1 LPITL
6 NFELSTINPKLYSTT
21 FNMTSF
27 NITEHLPEDFAPNSR
42 VWIYQ
47 CNRIFF
53 MQEALDMEPMLQ
65 EFVQNWK
72 SHGTPVKGYAN
83 LFFGRFIIIMAD
95 ENATGVSGC
104 STDSSVHLIKAIE
117 KKFGVNMFDRTM
129 LTFYIKEKVE
139 QIPLSQLDY
148 AIQNGFI
155 KPDTLYFDNTVL
167 TKITLEN
174 NWINA
179 AKNTWLGG
187 KFEKDVI

>member
-1 LPITL
+1 
-6 NFELSTINPKLYSTT
+6 
-21 FNMTSF
+21 MTSF
-27 NITEHLPEDFAPNSR
+27 NITEHLPEDFAPTSR

-104 STDSSVHLIKAIE
+104 STDSSVHLIKEIE
-117 KKFGVNMFDRTM
+117 KKFAVNMFDRTM

-139 QIPLSQLDY
+139 QIPLTQLNY
-148 AIQNGFI
+148 AITNGFI

-187 KFEKDVI
+187 KFEEEIT

>member
-1 LPITL
+1 
-6 NFELSTINPKLYSTT
+6 
-21 FNMTSF
+21 MTSF
-27 NITEHLPEDFAPNSR
+27 NITEHLPEDFAPTSR

-117 KKFGVNMFDRTM
+117 KKFAVNMFDRTM

-139 QIPLSQLDY
+139 QIPLTQLNY
-148 AIQNGFI
+148 AITNGFI

-187 KFEKDVI
+187 KFEEEIT

>member
-1 LPITL
+1 
-6 NFELSTINPKLYSTT
+6 
-21 FNMTSF
+21 MTSF
-27 NITEHLPEDFAPNSR
+27 NITEHLPEDFAPTSR

-65 EFVQNWK
+65 EFVENWK

-117 KKFGVNMFDRTM
+117 KKFAVNMFDRTM

-139 QIPLSQLDY
+139 QIPLTQLNY
-148 AIQNGFI
+148 AITNGFI

-187 KFEKDVI
+187 KFEEGII

>member
-1 LPITL
+1 
-6 NFELSTINPKLYSTT
+6 
-21 FNMTSF
+21 MSF
-27 NITEHLPEDFAPNSR
+27 NISEYLPEDFAPTSR

-47 CNRIFF
+47 SNRIFF

-65 EFVQNWK
+65 EFVSNWK

-83 LFFGRFIIIMAD
+83 LFFGRFIILMAD

-117 KKFGVNMFDRTM
+117 EKFAVNMFDRTM
-129 LTFYIKEKVE
+129 LTFYIKDKVE
-139 QIPLSQLDY
+139 QIPLSQLNY
-148 AIQNGFI
+148 AIENGFI

-179 AKNTWLGG
+179 CKNTWLGG
-187 KFEKDVI
+187 KFESLGK